1 MYPLG
6 SRGNAIISIQACK
19 SLISITGRGMSILN
33 YHKIS
38 VSYHEKL
45 MTLGMVSTP
54 GMARVTR
61 ALSSAQLAVPKS
73 EKRKVKTS
81 SKVLHNHSSFHL
93 RYIYSQL
100 PIAAPHLKEKDALA

>member
-6 SRGNAIISIQACK
+6 SRGNAIILRQVRK
-19 SLISITGRGMSILN
+19 SLISITGRGMVIRN
-33 YHKIS
+33 YQIS

-45 MTLGMVSTP
+45 MTLSMVSTP

-81 SKVLHNHSSFHL
+81 SRVQHNHCF
-93 RYIYSQL
+93 I
-100 PIAAPHLKEKDALA
+100 